1 MKIIIN
7 NIIITGLR
15 KMVKKSK
22 FRLLKVRD
30 AKRLMNR
37 IANEVYA
44 GELNPEIAK
53 VLTTITN
60 TFLKASELNEMELKL
75 IEIENKVN
83 EMNQ

>member
-1 MKIIIN
+1 
-7 NIIITGLR
+7 
-15 KMVKKSK
+15 MVKKSK

-60 TFLKASELNEMELKL
+60 TFLKASELSEMELKL

>member
-1 MKIIIN
+1 
-7 NIIITGLR
+7 
-15 KMVKKSK
+15 MVKKSK

>member
-60 TFLKASELNEMELKL
+60 TFLKASELSEMELKL